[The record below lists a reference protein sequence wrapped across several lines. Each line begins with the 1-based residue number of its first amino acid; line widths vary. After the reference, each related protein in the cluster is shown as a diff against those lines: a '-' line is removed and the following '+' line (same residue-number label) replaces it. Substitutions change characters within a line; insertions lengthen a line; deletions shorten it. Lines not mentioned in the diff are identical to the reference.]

1 MDYITLAL
9 AKDYADQVAAGGGS
23 GSVDLKDYY
32 KKSEVDGKLDKKVNK
47 IEGKDLSTNDYT
59 TEEKTKLAGIE
70 DNAEVNK
77 IDIVKING
85 QAAEIIDKAIDITIP
100 GSKTYTYQRLMHSLP
115 AIEVVNEE
123 YGFTQENDTFSV
135 EALSV
140 GSEHCTTYINITQ
153 ENIAGMILSVSIMPK
168 DTINNTFLETNCTL
182 SIYQNPS
189 TNNTPIFESSNVG
202 FQDFNVFVSKG
213 DQLMLNWSMNGNMPP
228 RDAVFSV
235 SISKYITN
243 EINTTELEE
252 VMYAEADRQYEY
264 TNQKT
269 TDLANAIFTIR
280 NEILPDVY
288 TDEYQ
293 RSNSTINIPL
303 SNNQEYRISLADNDN
318 ESQVINV
325 AFIDV
330 DNLNTNNLRY
340 QTKLILQTSYRRNV
354 TYTFNLMN
362 GSELPLS
369 GDDVTSGVFTPQRL
383 KIYEITFTFNGFM
396 VYGEIKS
403 FPYTEPAT

>member
-9 AKDYADQVAAGGGS
+9 AKDYADQVAAGGG

-32 KKSEVDGKLDKKVNK
+32 KKSEVDSKLDEKVNK

-59 TEEKTKLAGIE
+59 TEEKTKLTGIE

-85 QAAEIIDKAIDITIP
+85 VAAEIVDKAIDITIP
-100 GSKTYTYQRLMHSLP
+100 GSKTYTYQSLMHNLP
-115 AIEVVNEE
+115 AIEIVNGE
-123 YGFTQENDTFSV
+123 YGFTQENNTFSV
-135 EALSV
+135 EARSAN
-140 GSEHCTTYINITQ
+140 SEYCTTYINITQ
-153 ENIAGMILSVSIMPK
+153 ENIAGIILSVSIMPK
-168 DTINNTFLETNCTL
+168 DTLNNSFLETNCTL

-189 TNNTPIFESSNVG
+189 TNNTPIFESSKVG
-202 FQDFNVFVSKG
+202 FQDFIVFVSKG
-213 DQLMLNWSMNGNMPP
+213 DQLMLNWSMNGNIPP

-235 SISKYITN
+235 SISKYITD

-252 VMYAEADRQYEY
+252 VMYAEADRQHEY
-264 TNQKT
+264 TDEKT

-280 NEILPDVY
+280 NQILPDVY

-293 RSNSTINIPL
+293 RSNSQINIPL

-318 ESQVINV
+318 QSQVINV

-330 DNLNTNNLRY
+330 DNLNTNNARY

-354 TYTFNLMN
+354 TYTFNLLN

-369 GDDVTSGVFTPQRL
+369 GDDVTNNVFTTQRL
-383 KIYEITFTFNGFM
+383 KIYEITFTFNGFIG
-396 VYGEIKS
+396 YGEIKS
-403 FPYTEPAT
+403 FSYTEPAT

>member
-32 KKSEVDGKLDKKVNK
+32 KKSEVDSKLDEKVNK

-59 TEEKTKLAGIE
+59 TEEKAKLTGIE

-85 QAAEIIDKAIDITIP
+85 EAAEIVDKAIDITIP

-123 YGFTQENDTFSV
+123 YGFTQENNTFSV
-135 EALSV
+135 EARSTS
-140 GSEHCTTYINITQ
+140 SEHYTTYINITQ
-153 ENIAGMILSVSIMPK
+153 ENIVGMILSISIMPK
-168 DTINNTFLETNCTL
+168 DVNNTFLETNCTL

-189 TNNTPIFESSNVG
+189 KNNTPIFKSSKVG
-202 FQDFNVFVSKG
+202 FQYLNVFVNKG
-213 DQLMLNWSMNGNMPP
+213 DQLMLDWSMNGNIAP
-228 RDAVFSV
+228 RDAVFSIA
-235 SISKYITN
+235 ISNYVTD
-243 EINTTELEE
+243 EINTTELED
-252 VMYAEADRQYEY
+252 VMYSEVDKQYEY
-264 TNQKT
+264 TDEKT
-269 TDLANAIFTIR
+269 TDLANTIFTIR
-280 NEILPDVY
+280 NKILPDVY
-288 TDEYQ
+288 TDEDQ
-293 RSNSTINIPL
+293 RSNSQINILL

-318 ESQVINV
+318 QSQAINV
-325 AFIDV
+325 AFIDI
-330 DNLNTNNLRY
+330 DNLNTNNARY

-362 GSELPLS
+362 GSELLLS
-369 GDDVTSGVFTPQRL
+369 GDDVTNNVFTPQRL
-383 KIYEITFTFNGFM
+383 KIYEITFIFNGFIA
-396 VYGEIKS
+396 YGEIKS
-403 FPYTEPAT
+403 FSYTEPAV

>member
-23 GSVDLKDYY
+23 SVDLKNYY
-32 KKSEVDGKLDKKVNK
+32 KKSEVDSKLDEKVNK

-59 TEEKTKLAGIE
+59 TEEKTKLTGIE

-85 QAAEIIDKAIDITIP
+85 EAAEIVDKAIDITIP

-123 YGFTQENDTFSV
+123 YGFTQENNTFSV
-135 EALSV
+135 EARSTS
-140 GSEHCTTYINITQ
+140 SEHYTTYINITQ

-168 DTINNTFLETNCTL
+168 DVNDSFLETNCTL

-189 TNNTPIFESSNVG
+189 KNNTPIFESSKVG
-202 FQDFNVFVSKG
+202 FQYLKGLVNKG

-235 SISKYITN
+235 AISNYITN

-252 VMYAEADRQYEY
+252 VMYAEADKQYEY
-264 TNQKT
+264 TNKKT
-269 TDLANAIFTIR
+269 TDLANAIFNIR
-280 NEILPDVY
+280 SEILPDVY
-288 TDEYQ
+288 IDEYQ
-293 RSNSTINIPL
+293 CSNSQINIPL
-303 SNNQEYRISLADNDN
+303 NKNKEYRISLEANGN

-325 AFIDV
+325 GFIDG
-330 DNLNTNNLRY
+330 DNLNTNNARY
-340 QTKLILQTSYRRNV
+340 QTKLILKTSYKRNV
-354 TYTFNLMN
+354 TYTFNIMN
-362 GSELPLS
+362 GGEIALS
-369 GDDVTSGVFTPQRL
+369 GDNVTNNVFTPQRL
-383 KIYEITFTFNGFM
+383 KIYEITFTFNGFII
-396 VYGEIKS
+396 YGEIKS
-403 FPYTEPAT
+403 FPYPEPAE

>member
-9 AKDYADQVAAGGGS
+9 AKDYADQVAASGG

-32 KKSEVDGKLDKKVNK
+32 KKSEVDSKLDEKVNK

-59 TEEKTKLAGIE
+59 TEEKTKLTGIE

-85 QAAEIIDKAIDITIP
+85 EAAEIVDKAIDITIP
-100 GSKTYTYQRLMHSLP
+100 GSKTYTYQSLMHSLP
-115 AIEVVNEE
+115 AMEIVNEE
-123 YGFTQENDTFSV
+123 YGFTQDNNTFSV

-189 TNNTPIFESSNVG
+189 TNNTPIFESSKVG

-252 VMYAEADRQYEY
+252 VIYAEADRQYEY

-288 TDEYQ
+288 TDENQ
-293 RSNSTINIPL
+293 RSNSQINIPL
-303 SNNQEYRISLADNDN
+303 SKNQEYRISLEGNSNA
-318 ESQVINV
+318 SQVINV
-325 AFIDV
+325 GFIDG
-330 DNLNTNNLRY
+330 DSLNTNNARY
-340 QTKLILQTSYRRNV
+340 QTKLILQTSYKRNV
-354 TYTFNLMN
+354 TYTFNIMN
-362 GSELPLS
+362 GGEIALS
-369 GDDVTSGVFTPQRL
+369 GDDVTNNVFTPQRL
-383 KIYEITFTFNGFM
+383 KVYEITFIFNGFIIH
-396 VYGEIKS
+396 GEIKS
-403 FPYTEPAT
+403 FPYTEPAE

>member
-9 AKDYADQVAAGGGS
+9 AKDYADQVAAGGG
-23 GSVDLKDYY
+23 GSVDLKNYY
-32 KKSEVDGKLDKKVNK
+32 KKSEVDSKLDEKVNK

-59 TEEKTKLAGIE
+59 TEEKTKLTGIE
-70 DNAEVNK
+70 NNAEVNK

-85 QAAEIIDKAIDITIP
+85 QAAEIVDKAIDITIP
-100 GSKTYTYQRLMHSLP
+100 GSKTYTYQSLINNLP

-123 YGFTQENDTFSV
+123 YGFTQDNNTFSV

-189 TNNTPIFESSNVG
+189 TNNTPIFESSKVG

-252 VMYAEADRQYEY
+252 VMHAEVDRQYEY

-288 TDEYQ
+288 TDENQ
-293 RSNSTINIPL
+293 RSNSQINIPL
-303 SNNQEYRISLADNDN
+303 SKNQEYRISLEGNSNA
-318 ESQVINV
+318 SQVINV
-325 AFIDV
+325 GFIDG
-330 DNLNTNNLRY
+330 DSLNTNNARY
-340 QTKLILQTSYRRNV
+340 QTKLILQTSYKRNV
-354 TYTFNLMN
+354 TYTFNIMN
-362 GSELPLS
+362 GGEIALS
-369 GDDVTSGVFTPQRL
+369 GDDVTNNVFTPQRL
-383 KIYEITFTFNGFM
+383 KVYEITFIFNGFIIH
-396 VYGEIKS
+396 GEIKS
-403 FPYTEPAT
+403 FPYTEPAE